1 MFMTM
6 CQVIWWANS
15 GLILMM
21 MVVFVQPDEAH
32 EMNSGLI
39 FMTVQSVSWR
49 ASCPEQW
56 FATYD
61 GGCVCSAGRGPWREE
76 GPGAAAEDGV
86 RHADHPAEDSGPQHA
101 CHGKVGTFRLAGH
114 CLSVGVCVST
124 VLYREFK
131 AQQHT
136 LWKSMQGYVPK
147 RGGASR
153 ACAMGRPV
161 PVFVLSLCLPVH
173 RCVGPHVCKFVH
185 FEGSPGLQYAH
196 HR

>member
-1 MFMTM
+1 MNKAHDMSSRLMFMTM
-6 CQVIWWANS
+6 CQVVWWANS

-32 EMNSGLI
+32 EMNSGLL
-39 FMTVQSVSWR
+39 FMTVRSVSWR

-114 CLSVGVCVST
+114 CLSLCWCVCVHSIVQRVQGPT
-124 VLYREFK
+124 AY
-131 AQQHT
+131 T
-136 LWKSMQGYVPK
+136 LEKYAGL
-147 RGGASR
+147 
-153 ACAMGRPV
+153 CAKERW
-161 PVFVLSLCLPVH
+161 
-173 RCVGPHVCKFVH
+173 
-185 FEGSPGLQYAH
+185 GLQGMRH
-196 HR
+196 G